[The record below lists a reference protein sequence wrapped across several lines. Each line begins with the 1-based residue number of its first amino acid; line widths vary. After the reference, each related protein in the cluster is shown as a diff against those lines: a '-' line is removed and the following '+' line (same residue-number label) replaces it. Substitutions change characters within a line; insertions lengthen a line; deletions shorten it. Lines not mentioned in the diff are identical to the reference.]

1 MTPTILAWLFPS
13 AVTLSAVTNALQI
26 TDNSGWRHELCA
38 VVQTLDNKIKEYEVE
53 RHALF
58 FTDADAKRI
67 YKENVKY
74 TVLRKNS
81 VNGRIYKDDPT
92 IFSWG
97 LLNEPRCETWK
108 VRQRFPPRLYVCT
121 VWHGVHS

>member
-1 MTPTILAWLFPS
+1 M
-13 AVTLSAVTNALQI
+13 
-26 TDNSGWRHELCA
+26 C
-38 VVQTLDNKIKEYEVE
+38 VQTLDNKIKEYEVE

-58 FTDADAKRI
+58 FTDPDAKRI

-108 VRQRFPPRLYVCT
+108 VRGWEKRLPAGSLSRQLSVALT
-121 VWHGVHS
+121 AGSKRDTH